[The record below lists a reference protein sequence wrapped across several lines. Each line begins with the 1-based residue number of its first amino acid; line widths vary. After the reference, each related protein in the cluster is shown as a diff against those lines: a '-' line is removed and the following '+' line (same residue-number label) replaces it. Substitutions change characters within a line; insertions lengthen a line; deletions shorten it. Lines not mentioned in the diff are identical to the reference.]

1 MKSKK
6 LTSLESIQNFG
17 EDLFTQ
23 FLRDVVSGFHVSA
36 AKFLLEDFDRV
47 GSWAEVF
54 KEDDSEKDNIEQ
66 LSVPLQEDPDDYA
79 NQELFQFMSGGSS
92 MRVEIYKKKIPYVV
106 YIEISCF
113 PGPDC
118 GDMGV
123 WKLSMDNSCTKIY
136 TIKLLNRIIS

>member
-1 MKSKK
+1 MISKK
-6 LTSLESIQNFG
+6 MTSLEYIQNFG

-23 FLRDVVSGFHVSA
+23 FLRDAVSGFHVLA
-36 AKFLLEDFDRV
+36 AKLLLQDFDRV

-54 KEDDSEKDNIEQ
+54 KEDESGKDNNAQ
-66 LSVPLQEDPDDYA
+66 LLAPMQEELDDYA
-79 NQELFQFMSGGSS
+79 NQELFPFMSNGSS
-92 MRVEIYKKKIPYVV
+92 TKVKIYKKKIPYVV

-118 GDMGV
+118 GDMGFY
-123 WKLSMDNSCTKIY
+123 KLSMDNSCSKIY